1 MDVRVIYRTCP
12 TCGARFGQPD
22 DPGRKRRFCSDACKQ
37 AAYRARKRAREQSR
51 QRAEDGAR
59 RRQREEQAR
68 RVRDPEAA
76 RSAARGTRTAC
87 GCAQDAGPPCPVKG
101 IGGRTP
107 LTPSTRSVVYAP
119 PATEEAAMAGDVT
132 GERNP
137 QVRERQDDP
146 TAAAIPDEGPWE
158 GNPHAN
164 GPASWLIHTP
174 DSWARS
180 LLAETLR
187 WFGTEASAMEA
198 PLTLRARRLEDGSI
212 RVHVAWQGN
221 LEPHHRITLRP

>member
-1 MDVRVIYRTCP
+1 
-12 TCGARFGQPD
+12 
-22 DPGRKRRFCSDACKQ
+22 
-37 AAYRARKRAREQSR
+37 
-51 QRAEDGAR
+51 
-59 RRQREEQAR
+59 
-68 RVRDPEAA
+68 
-76 RSAARGTRTAC
+76 
-87 GCAQDAGPPCPVKG
+87 
-101 IGGRTP
+101 
-107 LTPSTRSVVYAP
+107 
-119 PATEEAAMAGDVT
+119 MAGDVT

-221 LEPHHRITLRP
+221 GEPHHRITLRP